1 MIVGLQ
7 TRIRANRARSVYLLL
22 TFPVVLL
29 VVIFLALF
37 FTLYSQ
43 SGDMMTTQDLA
54 QQAFS
59 VTLGSLGIV

>member
-1 MIVGLQ
+1 M
-7 TRIRANRARSVYLLL
+7 YLLL